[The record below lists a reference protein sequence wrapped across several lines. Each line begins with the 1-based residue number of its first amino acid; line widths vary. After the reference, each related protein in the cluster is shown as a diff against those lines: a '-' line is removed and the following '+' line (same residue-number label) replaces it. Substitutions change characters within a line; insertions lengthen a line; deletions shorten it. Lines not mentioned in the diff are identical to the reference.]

1 MTRRTLLAAVAGLAL
16 AGFTAPVSTRA
27 HENAND
33 LDRMMYVKFT
43 HPVSLPG
50 VALGAG
56 TYVFELPDPIDAWN
70 VVRVTS
76 QDRRRVYLTAF
87 THVVDR
93 PHGLRPDQVISFAEA
108 SPSVPQ
114 PIRVWW
120 PTGESTGREF
130 IY

>member
-16 AGFTAPVSTRA
+16 AGFTAPVATRA

-43 HPVSLPG
+43 RPVALPG

-70 VVRVTS
+70 VVRITS
-76 QDRRRVYLTAF
+76 QDRHTVYLTTF
-87 THVVDR
+87 TRVVER
-93 PHGLRPDQVISFAEA
+93 PRGLRADQVVSFREA
-108 SPSVPQ
+108 PPSAPQ

-120 PTGESTGREF
+120 PAGESTGREF